1 MMRQVIGVVI
11 AVWFFAGCTS
21 ATSSMVS
28 EAQEC
33 TRGGG
38 WWRSNLGVCEIQGEG
53 KR

>member
-1 MMRQVIGVVI
+1 MRYVIGI
-11 AVWFFAGCTS
+11 AVVVWLLAGCSPNTGL
-21 ATSSMVS
+21 TWS

-38 WWRSNLGVCEIQGEG
+38 WWRLNLGVCEIQGEG

>member
-1 MMRQVIGVVI
+1 MRSVIGI
-11 AVWFFAGCTS
+11 AVVVWLLAGC
-21 ATSSMVS
+21 SSGLGLTWN

-38 WWRSNLGVCEIQGEG
+38 WWRLNLGVCEIQGEG